1 MKHLIILLIFFGV
14 LSIIGI
20 LTKDKA
26 IDIFFNTLFSV
37 LFILLRFSITFILLF
52 IIIHFITKYW

>member
-1 MKHLIILLIFFGV
+1 MKYLIILLLFFGI
-14 LSIIGI
+14 LSIIGL

-26 IDIFFNTLFSV
+26 IDLFFNTFFSI
-37 LFILLRFSITFILLF
+37 LLLLLRFSITFILLF